1 MEALSK
7 IGTDELVTWL
17 QEKGLS
23 NEVIKSFTGLCD

>member
-7 IGTDELVTWL
+7 MGTDELVTWL

-23 NEVIKSFTGLCD
+23 NEVIVFYRFV